1 MNKATNKCYTV
12 YKHTAP
18 NKKVYIGITG
28 GSVQRRWQGGRNYK
42 SNNHFNNAIKKYGWD
57 NIKHEIL
64 FTGLTKEE
72 AEKIE
77 IALIARYKSNYGEFG
92 YNIEN
97 GGNATGKL
105 SKETKEKIS
114 VALTGK
120 KYKPRRKHTE
130 EEKQAISRKLKGRPS
145 PMKNRHWS
153 EEQKA
158 RVGTPI
164 ICLDNGAHYC
174 SIHEAAEKTGVDRRN
189 LLRVLKGEY
198 KQTGGL
204 HFEYEQQSV

>member
-1 MNKATNKCYTV
+1 MNKDERQYTV

-18 NKKVYIGITG
+18 NGKVYIGITG
-28 GSVQRRWQGGRNYK
+28 GNVLRRWQGGRNYK
-42 SNNHFNNAIKKYGWD
+42 NNPHFNSAINKYGWK

-64 FTGLTKEE
+64 FTELTKEE
-72 AEKIE
+72 AERKEIE
-77 IALIARYKSNYGEFG
+77 LIAQYKSNCGKFG

-105 SKETKEKIS
+105 SEETKAKIS
-114 VALTGK
+114 AANKGK

-130 EEKQAISRKLKGRPS
+130 AEKQAIREKLKGRPS
-145 PMKNRHWS
+145 PMKNKHWS

-158 RVGTPI
+158 RVGCHIVCIDTGKHYYSI
-164 ICLDNGAHYC
+164 RQAAQDTGANRAN
-174 SIHEAAEKTGVDRRN
+174 IA
-189 LLRVLKGEY
+189 RVLKGEY

-204 HFEYEQQSV
+204 HFEYDQQSV